1 MAGRLYGTEGFQP
14 RKIIF
19 QILLM
24 QIVFYVG
31 YFSWLTVLH
40 FLFGTPVDIKLVLSY
55 TAITTHT
62 SYGWAAIMSMFVAG
76 IVASYGM
83 GYIVERA
90 KKCADFTFTL
100 YFWHT
105 VFSICYGG
113 FPIAWDWWVVHLV
126 SMIVTGLLGEHFCMR
141 REMEDISVDQIVARR
156 SSQDSKKQDVSTKA
170 GNSHA
175 NGAENR
181 NGSSAAAAAS
191 AMPYKNGTVGVADL
205 SHHQVSAD
213 QQRDL
218 EKQPLLQKNDSD
230 VDLRSGMDTKH
241 KVIPETDG
249 AGSGASA
256 RTRRTAATGESEVPA
271 SGPSPSK
278 DRRSSSSGGI
288 DTASEPQSM
297 FEKLK
302 SRWPGVTRAFGVSTA
317 DGRESP
323 PS

>member
-1 MAGRLYGTEGFQP
+1 MARVQQQQLLLCLTRMEQSVL
-14 RKIIF
+14 
-19 QILLM
+19 QILVITKCLLINVRM
-24 QIVFYVG
+24 LVF
-31 YFSWLTVLH
+31 
-40 FLFGTPVDIKLVLSY
+40 DAVLS
-55 TAITTHT
+55 
-62 SYGWAAIMSMFVAG
+62 
-76 IVASYGM
+76 
-83 GYIVERA
+83 
-90 KKCADFTFTL
+90 D
-100 YFWHT
+100 
-105 VFSICYGG
+105 
-113 FPIAWDWWVVHLV
+113 
-126 SMIVTGLLGEHFCMR
+126 
-141 REMEDISVDQIVARR
+141 
-156 SSQDSKKQDVSTKA
+156 
-170 GNSHA
+170 
-175 NGAENR
+175 
-181 NGSSAAAAAS
+181 
-191 AMPYKNGTVGVADL
+191 
-205 SHHQVSAD
+205 SHHSILWYATE
-213 QQRDL
+213 RDL

-302 SRWPGVTRAFGVSTA
+302 SRWPGVTRTFGVSTA